1 MWRSLIV
8 IIAIVSSCAG
18 NSNDSPIKLMGE
30 AQGTYYSIIYFDS
43 QQRDFQFEI
52 DSLLDAFD
60 QSVSLWVP
68 NSILSRVN
76 NNEDDVLI
84 DKFFSDNFFLS
95 KKVASETDGA
105 FDFTIG
111 PLVKAWGFGYDNHK
125 QIDSLIIDSLLN
137 IVGYQKV
144 DLFKNRVIKKNNNTT
159 FDFNAIAQGYSVDM
173 VGQFLLDKQINNF
186 LVDIGGEVM
195 ARGRKPDNSS
205 WKVGI
210 EKPAKNASDQRDL
223 KEIIRLDNMSVA
235 TSGNYRKFFEEDG
248 IRYSHTI
255 NPHTGY
261 PAQHNLLSVSVI
273 SISTALADA
282 YATAC
287 MVMGLEE
294 SIRFIESRDDL
305 DAFFIYSN
313 ENGYYDVYSTSG
325 FSSIIISKFKD

>member
-1 MWRSLIV
+1 MWRTFLF
-8 IIAIVSSCAG
+8 IAIIITSCSG
-18 NSNDSPIKLMGE
+18 NNDKIPIKLHGE

-76 NNEDDVLI
+76 NNEDNILI

-144 DLFKNRVIKKNNNTT
+144 DLFKNRVIKKNKNTT

-195 ARGRKPDNSS
+195 ARGAKPDGSY
-205 WKVGI
+205 WKIGI
-210 EKPAKNASDQRDL
+210 EKPAQNASDERNLSGVIKLINQ
-223 KEIIRLDNMSVA
+223 SVA
-235 TSGNYRKFFEEDG
+235 TSGNYRNFFEEDG

-255 NPHTGY
+255 DPHTGY
-261 PAQHNLLSVSVI
+261 PAQHNLLSVSI
-273 SISTALADA
+273 ICNNTALADA

-287 MVMGLEE
+287 MVMGLEK
-294 SIRFIESRDDL
+294 SIKFVESRDDL
-305 DAFFIYSN
+305 EAFFIYSN

-325 FSSIIISKFKD
+325 FSNMIISEFEE